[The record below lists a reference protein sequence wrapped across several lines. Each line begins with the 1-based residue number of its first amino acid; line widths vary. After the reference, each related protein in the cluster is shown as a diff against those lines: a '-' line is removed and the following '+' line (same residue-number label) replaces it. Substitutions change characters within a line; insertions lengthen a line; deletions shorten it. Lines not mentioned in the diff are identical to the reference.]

1 MQVGMDD
8 LDIVF
13 RLERQFSV
21 KLKLAALGP
30 HFCRRTP
37 PDLSA
42 GELHDWVVAQ
52 CVAQGKPVPHSSWRR
67 VKVVLLDAIAAR
79 PSTVRRDS
87 LLRAD
92 LGMS

>member
-1 MQVGMDD
+1 MGLDD

-13 RLERQFSV
+13 RLERQFAV
-21 KLKLAALGP
+21 KLTLADLGKK
-30 HFCRRTP
+30 FLQRTP

-52 CVAQGKPVPHSSWRR
+52 CVTEGKSVPHSSWRR
-67 VKVVLLDAIAAR
+67 VKEVLLDAIAAP
-79 PSTVRRDS
+79 PSTARRDS